1 MTTTTVATILNGAV
15 TALGNTFAAYLP
27 VIIPVAIALA
37 GLFAIL
43 YWIRGAAHRT

>member
-1 MTTTTVATILNGAV
+1 MSSSTVATILQGAV
-15 TALGNTFAAYLP
+15 DSLGNTLATYLP

-43 YWIRGAAHRT
+43 YWIRGAANRR